1 MVRTHTLVEYRLKE
15 FELEQALRNLKKQ
28 QEELDYKLDVEFYH
42 KLEELTERHG
52 YSMTQ
57 VFDLLMSRY
66 EGSAE
71 QASGGAGDLNA
82 RTNTAL
88 LEMMQRLEPRH
99 DPSPEDVDGMPKK
112 SSTECSAKS
121 KSNSEVYSKSDRNP
135 AQKSGFYSLNGR
147 GTEHDLNLATDVEDN
162 DSKVGGKSHD

>member
-42 KLEELTERHG
+42 KLEDLTQRHG

-71 QASGGAGDLNA
+71 QASGGAGELNA

-88 LEMMQRLEPRH
+88 LEMMQRLEPRR
-99 DPSPEDVDGMPKK
+99 DALPEDVDGMPNT
-112 SSTECSAKS
+112 SSTGCSAKT
-121 KSNSEVYSKSDRNP
+121 KSNSEVNPKSD
-135 AQKSGFYSLNGR
+135 
-147 GTEHDLNLATDVEDN
+147 
-162 DSKVGGKSHD
+162 

>member
-42 KLEELTERHG
+42 KLEDLTERHG

-66 EGSAE
+66 EGSAQ
-71 QASGGAGDLNA
+71 QASGGAGELNA
-82 RTNTAL
+82 RTNIAL
-88 LEMMQRLEPRH
+88 LEMMQRLEPRY
-99 DPSPEDVDGMPKK
+99 DPSPVDVDGMPYK
-112 SSTECSAKS
+112 SSTGCSGKS
-121 KSNSEVYSKSDRNP
+121 ESNSELYSKSDQNST
-135 AQKSGFYSLNGR
+135 QESGFYSLNGR
-147 GTEHDLNLATDVEDN
+147 SAERDLNLATDVEDN
-162 DSKVGGKSHD
+162 ESKVGEKSHD

>member
-15 FELEQALRNLKKQ
+15 FELEQALRSLKKQ
-28 QEELDYKLDVEFYH
+28 QEGLDYKLDVEFYH
-42 KLEELTERHG
+42 KLEHITERHG

-71 QASGGAGDLNA
+71 QASGSSTGLKA

-88 LEMMQRLEPRH
+88 LEMIQHLEPGHGTTSDDLDNPPTKPVIARA
-99 DPSPEDVDGMPKK
+99 
-112 SSTECSAKS
+112 TKS
-121 KSNSEVYSKSDRNP
+121 KFNAELRSKSDHGTIEEGKPHSLQSRNADPDLSLLP
-135 AQKSGFYSLNGR
+135 AADH
-147 GTEHDLNLATDVEDN
+147 E
-162 DSKVGGKSHD
+162 SKAGERSHD